1 MKSQRAFLATVVL
14 VNTLLVGC
22 GETDGAGSALVEK
35 WSRAGGPE
43 NEFMSLGSWTATDE
57 GTEAVERPDAVTQAT

>member
-1 MKSQRAFLATVVL
+1 MKSQQRLLATFVL
-14 VNTLLVGC
+14 AGTLLVGC

-43 NEFMSLGSWTATDE
+43 SEFLSSGS
-57 GTEAVERPDAVTQAT
+57 